1 MPKCKYFDQLHF
13 LYNTTVNK
21 QTESNIAVTA
31 VSTSYE
37 GNEMLGSKRMLQDAK
52 DEHLPSEQWKRR
64 SDLSISVDKVL

>member
-21 QTESNIAVTA
+21 PTESNNTATA

-37 GNEMLGSKRMLQDAK
+37 QNEALGSKRMLQDAN
-52 DEHLPSEQWKRR
+52 DEYLPSKQSKVR
-64 SDLSISVDKVL
+64 SDLST